1 MFNSRTVGIILQ
13 CIHISKHQAGTLNI
27 FFICQL
33 INLSV
38 NKSVKMAGRNNAS
51 ANNLGSL
58 VLNKYCYYSVAK
70 DTDSGQ

>member
-1 MFNSRTVGIILQ
+1 MFNSMTVGIILQ
-13 CIHISKHQAGTLNI
+13 CTHISKHQAGTFNI

-38 NKSVKMAGRNNAS
+38 HKSVKMAGRNNGS

-58 VLNKYCYYSVAK
+58 VLNKYCYCSVGK